1 MSNMQVASKI
11 IISVFIAGFIQ
22 FSAFA
27 NQHLLSSE
35 QFIEQAFSGNTST
48 KKVLWLNKEDKVT
61 IADIMNHSFNLLRVR
76 YWQYQQ
82 ETVWI
87 LNEIGKEKPITV
99 GVHIKENQ
107 IMSLKVLTFRESRGD
122 EVKHDFF
129 TRQFDGARLVEENN
143 LNQHIDGITGATMSV
158 RALTK
163 VAKLS
168 LWLNKKALLDK

>member
-1 MSNMQVASKI
+1 MKI
-11 IISVFIAGFIQ
+11 FTSLVLFIS
-22 FSAFA
+22 
-27 NQHLLSSE
+27 
-35 QFIEQAFSGNTST
+35 
-48 KKVLWLNKEDKVT
+48 LWLFSFECLAAKGVYQTPKAFISASLGENSAVKMLWLTKEDKAV
-61 IADIMNHSFNLLRVR
+61 IAEILSHKFNRMRIR
-76 YWQYQQ
+76 YWQQGNDS
-82 ETVWI
+82 VWI
-87 LNEIGKEKPITV
+87 LDEVGKEKPITV